1 MGIRDG
7 PERGTPRLLAADNA
21 AENTSGTARL
31 ANTPASAAES
41 APERAELITLPEPR
55 RLRRLL
61 DGQWALLALRSPVP
75 IGE

>member
-1 MGIRDG
+1 MCSSD
-7 PERGTPRLLAADNA
+7 L
-21 AENTSGTARL
+21 
-31 ANTPASAAES
+31 
-41 APERAELITLPEPR
+41 APERAELITLSEPR